1 MSRSFSLGT
10 LALGLVAVGPGPRK
24 SDRAQVIASI
34 DSLINAPIK
43 AGKLA
48 GASVA
53 VVHGKDTLVLK
64 GYGMADLEL
73 DVPTPPDA
81 TYEIGSVT
89 KQFTAVGIMQLV
101 EQGKISLDADIT
113 TYLPDY
119 PTQGNR
125 ITIQRLLDHT
135 SGIKGATEIPEFRG
149 ISMSDVPRDSL
160 VKVFSAKPFDFPP
173 GEQETYN
180 NSAFMLAGIIIEKVS
195 GMSYADY
202 VQKKIFE
209 PAGMTRSYYCSEKT
223 IRKNH
228 AHGYDTDATGLVN
241 KGFVNHKWPF
251 AAGSLCSTAGDL
263 ARWNYVLHRTDKL
276 MKRDTYRELIK
287 PGVLNDGTKIRYA
300 KGLALVDIA
309 GRKAIS
315 HGGDIN
321 GFASFS
327 AYLPDDDLTI
337 VVLFNSEG
345 PARPDQAAGEIAKI
359 VLGPAPEGAQAFSG
373 DLASYAGS
381 YTGRGRGRDMTLMVK
396 DTAGVLRLKRFPTD
410 SGQGLTYLGGE
421 TWSAGGAL
429 VIFDK
434 KDGKPVRLRFDA
446 GYGYNLLSRQ

>member
-1 MSRSFSLGT
+1 MQLGISLGT
-10 LALGLVAVGPGPRK
+10 LALGLAVVATRQKP
-24 SDRAQVIASI
+24 DRTHVIAAI
-34 DSLINAPIK
+34 DSVIEAPIK

-53 VVHGKDTLVLK
+53 VIHGKDTLVLK

-101 EQGKISLDADIT
+101 EQGKIDLTADIT
-113 TYLPDY
+113 AYLPDY

-135 SGIKGATEIPEFRG
+135 SGIKGATEIPEFRS

-160 VKVFSAKPFDFPP
+160 VKIFAAKPLDFPP

-180 NSAFMLAGIIIEKVS
+180 NSAFMLAGMIIEKVS
-195 GMSYADY
+195 GLSYADY
-202 VQKKIFE
+202 VRTKIFE
-209 PAGMTRSYYCSEKT
+209 PAGMTHSYYCSEKT
-223 IRKNH
+223 IRKHH

-263 ARWNYVLHRTDKL
+263 ALWNHVLHRTDKL
-276 MKRDTYRELIK
+276 MRRETYRELIK
-287 PGVLNDGTKIRYA
+287 PGVLNDGTKTRYA

-327 AYLPDDDLTI
+327 SYLPDDELTI

-345 PARPDQAAGEIAKI
+345 PARPDAAAAEIAKI
-359 VLGPAPEGAQAFSG
+359 VLGPPADRTQTFSG
-373 DLASYAGS
+373 DLAQYAGS
-381 YTGRGRGRDMTLMVK
+381 YSGRGRGRDMTLTVK
-396 DTAGVLRLKRFPTD
+396 DTAGVLRLRRTPTD
-410 SGQGLTYLGGE
+410 SGQALTYLVGD

-434 KDGKPVRLRFDA
+434 KDGKAVRLRFDA

>member
-1 MSRSFSLGT
+1 
-10 LALGLVAVGPGPRK
+10 
-24 SDRAQVIASI
+24 
-34 DSLINAPIK
+34 
-43 AGKLA
+43 
-48 GASVA
+48 
-53 VVHGKDTLVLK
+53 
-64 GYGMADLEL
+64 
-73 DVPTPPDA
+73 
-81 TYEIGSVT
+81 
-89 KQFTAVGIMQLV
+89 
-101 EQGKISLDADIT
+101 
-113 TYLPDY
+113 
-119 PTQGNR
+119 
-125 ITIQRLLDHT
+125 
-135 SGIKGATEIPEFRG
+135 
-149 ISMSDVPRDSL
+149 
-160 VKVFSAKPFDFPP
+160 
-173 GEQETYN
+173 
-180 NSAFMLAGIIIEKVS
+180 MLAGIIIEKVS

-359 VLGPAPEGAQAFSG
+359 VLGPAPERAQAFSG

-410 SGQGLTYLGGE
+410 SGQALTYLGGE